1 MFYLF
6 LVIIGVSVFL
16 SFKLKKP
23 SFLAAPIGA
32 LVVFIIIQIAMVP
45 LGFFET
51 VKFIF
56 SLR

>member
-6 LVIIGVSVFL
+6 LLIISVSVFFSL
-16 SFKLKKP
+16 KLKKP
-23 SFLAAPIGA
+23 SLLAVPIGA
-32 LVVFIIIQIAMVP
+32 LMLFVIIQIAMVP